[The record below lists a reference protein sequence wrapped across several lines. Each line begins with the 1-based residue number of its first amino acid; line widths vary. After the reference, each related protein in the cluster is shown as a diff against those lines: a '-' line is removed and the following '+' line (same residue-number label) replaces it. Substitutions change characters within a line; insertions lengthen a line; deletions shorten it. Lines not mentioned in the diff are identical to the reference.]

1 MVRALLKLILL
12 SLLLWETKGVAGVL
26 FKQLRENSVNI
37 RPYMEP
43 EGPSLTIDDVAKIP
57 LSQFKS
63 IEEVDASQLQVAKC
77 SRGGEA
83 IAGSSAVRGSLCPH
97 QRSQPTSAKATR
109 RRLQLPATAPA
120 PTSRR
125 ARADT
130 LYAPAGARRW
140 RRSSIKLF
148 MPK

>member
-63 IEEVDASQLQVAKC
+63 IEEVDASQLHHLVKNGLWGLLVIENIDNAAEVILSKTYSFKSFQVFHPPPPRRPWNIGLCLLESKSWDCC
-77 SRGGEA
+77 SRKWCGGSV
-83 IAGSSAVRGSLCPH
+83 GC
-97 QRSQPTSAKATR
+97 
-109 RRLQLPATAPA
+109 
-120 PTSRR
+120 
-125 ARADT
+125 
-130 LYAPAGARRW
+130 Y
-140 RRSSIKLF
+140 
-148 MPK
+148 